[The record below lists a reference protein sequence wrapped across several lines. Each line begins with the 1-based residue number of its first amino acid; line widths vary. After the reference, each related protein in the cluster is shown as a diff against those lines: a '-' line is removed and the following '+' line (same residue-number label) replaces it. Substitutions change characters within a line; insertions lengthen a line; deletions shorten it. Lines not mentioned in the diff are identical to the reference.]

1 MTFSELLLL
10 FFNLLSTK
18 KFKDFGTYYNFVV
31 QLFKNYF
38 VKNVTL
44 CYWYAKGSCVNYCHL
59 IVLYILKK
67 IEIYEQRFWVRT
79 DYVLFRLY
87 AGEKRDNSIIMLD
100 SFYCHYVQFI
110 IALVEQDHL
119 LK

>member
-1 MTFSELLLL
+1 M
-10 FFNLLSTK
+10 
-18 KFKDFGTYYNFVV
+18 V
-31 QLFKNYF
+31 QLVKNCF

-44 CYWYAKGSCVNYCHL
+44 CHWYAKGSCVNLCHL

-67 IEIYEQRFWVRT
+67 MEIYEKRFWVRT

-87 AGEKRDNSIIMLD
+87 AGEKRANSTTMLD
-100 SFYCHYVQFI
+100 SVYCYYVRFI
-110 IALVEQDHL
+110 IALVEQDDL